1 MRGYGNMT
9 GVEKEMNKDDLHAYK
24 KYDNNQYAMIP
35 GISHQKKFA
44 PERPVKQMSPQ
55 MNKGKATG
63 ISEEKMKMHEDRL
76 Q

>member
-1 MRGYGNMT
+1 MT
-9 GVEKEMNKDDLHAYK
+9 GVEKEMNKDDLVAYK

-35 GISHQKKFA
+35 GISHQKNFA
-44 PERPVKQMSPQ
+44 EPRPVKNTSPQ
-55 MNKGKATG
+55 MNKNKASNI